1 MFVGVL
7 LCALLVS
14 VLSLGAGAQT
24 YPDYLDNVIDKDDK
38 LSDAQEQKINAALAE
53 AREQAGIPICVYV
66 FGTNYSESYWG
77 EDFLREYGLSSSTD
91 LVLLVVEYTPF
102 DINYYM
108 YTYGDAYY
116 QINQK
121 EIDYILDD
129 STVYYNIKGGDV
141 AVGICEF
148 AALSTEAY
156 LGRLGVSWVLILI
169 GALIIGCIAGGIG
182 VSSISASYKRKNP
195 SQSYPLDRFATLEL
209 THTQDRVVG
218 KFVTRSGS

>member
-1 MFVGVL
+1 MNPRRKD
-7 LCALLVS
+7 
-14 VLSLGAGAQT
+14 SL
-24 YPDYLDNVIDKDDK
+24 
-38 LSDAQEQKINAALAE
+38 
-53 AREQAGIPICVYV
+53 
-66 FGTNYSESYWG
+66 
-77 EDFLREYGLSSSTD
+77 
-91 LVLLVVEYTPF
+91 
-102 DINYYM
+102 
-108 YTYGDAYY
+108 YY

-218 KFVTRSGS
+218 KFVTHTIISSGGRGGHGGRPGGGGGGGYRGGR